1 MAEDVDAGYRLA
13 AQKTSGIA
21 GVVPVGLAWNRAMDS
36 GLADTN
42 PYDGI
47 SAGKIDLWATDN
59 YHASTY
65 GYYLEALLV
74 FGREISIGE
83 LSLDPAVIRKLEQ
96 IAHDELAQR

>member
-1 MAEDVDAGYRLA
+1 
-13 AQKTSGIA
+13 
-21 GVVPVGLAWNRAMDS
+21 MDS

-47 SAGKIDLWATDN
+47 SAGSIDLWATDN

-74 FGREISIGE
+74 FGPVTGRDPLSVGIREKSIGD
-83 LSLDPAVIRKLEQ
+83 LSLDPAVIGKLEQ
-96 IAHDELAQR
+96 IAHDELAEH